1 MKKINTYNYL
11 KPIMELINEYSVKAT
26 DKVKLEE
33 AKTLFKDALQ
43 ALEDSVVEI
52 KEPEIDEEAL
62 LEEQVLSGLKPA
74 AKTSLADGDG
84 FTPIKGIKQRFKQTI
99 VNNIIPVIPME
110 PPSPE
115 VTFNYPTTPP
125 NETLSDEDLFD
136 F

>member
-62 LEEQVLSGLKPA
+62 LEEQLLQEHN
-74 AKTSLADGDG
+74 
-84 FTPIKGIKQRFKQTI
+84 IKGISSI
-99 VNNIIPVIPME
+99 ANDIISVIPIE

-125 NETLSDEDLFD
+125 NDTLSNEDLFN